1 MEPKSNS
8 PESIDAYIALFPAE
22 IQQKLQQ
29 IRAVIKQAAP
39 EASEKISYQM
49 PTFYLN
55 GNLVHFAAFKHHIG
69 FYPAPSGIE
78 NFNEELAMYKTSK
91 GAIQFPLDK
100 PIPFDLVRAIVEF
113 RVAENLHKSGIKN
126 HRSDQGD

>member
-1 MEPKSNS
+1 
-8 PESIDAYIALFPAE
+8 
-22 IQQKLQQ
+22 
-29 IRAVIKQAAP
+29 
-39 EASEKISYQM
+39 
-49 PTFYLN
+49 
-55 GNLVHFAAFKHHIG
+55 
-69 FYPAPSGIE
+69 
-78 NFNEELAMYKTSK
+78 MYKTSK

>member
-1 MEPKSNS
+1 MMESKTNP
-8 PESIDAYIALFPAE
+8 PESIDAYIVQFPIE
-22 IQQKLQQ
+22 IQEKLQQ
-29 IRAVIKQAAP
+29 IRVVIKEAAP
-39 EASEKISYQM
+39 DASEKISYQM

-78 NFNEELAMYKTSK
+78 NFAEKLAAYKTSK

-100 PIPFDLVRAIVEF
+100 PIPLGLVRAIVEY
-113 RVAENLHKSGIKN
+113 RVRENTRKFGAKKAA
-126 HRSDQGD
+126 G